1 MLPNNELRVMIHH
14 NYNFFGP
21 WRSLYHPLSR
31 AQVNYLICPA
41 MWAAIRNITCHLYL
55 LECYQS
61 LPRFVRLALINLLHI
76 YSNTTSSL
84 PRFGNADV
92 PAYSDTLRT
101 RPKCHCNQAVTV
113 SRGNLLTNQSF
124 GACQKCHCKWSVT
137 VNNVTVSGDVSRLSR
152 ELL

>member
-55 LECYQS
+55 LECLQS
-61 LPRFVRLALINLLHI
+61 LPRFIRLALINLLHI
-76 YSNTTSSL
+76 CSNTTSSL

-113 SRGNLLTNQSF
+113 SRGNLLTNKSF

-137 VNNVTVSGDVSRLSR
+137 ENNVTVSGDVSRLSR